1 MKMHLGNLLAIG
13 SALASVADAYAV
25 KTPPL
30 DTIWTSQVGTNPWP
44 QYPRPKLQRSQWQSL
59 NGIWT
64 YRSASGLDEL
74 KAPPFNQTFSADVLV
89 PSCLESAL
97 SGVQATSAIYSWLK
111 TSFSIPAN
119 WTSNEQLL
127 LNFGAVDYEAT
138 VFVNGRNVAFNR
150 GGYSAFS
157 VDITS
162 FLTKGQN
169 ELYESRHFHIWKSSI
184 SNCVSGWSLSMI
196 RRTAVTT

>member
-1 MKMHLGNLLAIG
+1 MHIGHLLAIG
-13 SALASVADAYAV
+13 SAFAGLANAYAV

-44 QYPRPKLQRSQWQSL
+44 QHPRPKLQRPQWQSL

-64 YRSASGLDEL
+64 YRAASSLEEL
-74 KAPPFNQTFSADVLV
+74 QAPPFNLTFPTDVLI
-89 PSCLESAL
+89 PSCLESGL

-111 TSFSIPAN
+111 TTFPVPAN
-119 WTSNEQLL
+119 WTANERVL

-138 VFVNGRNVAFNR
+138 VFVNGRNATFNR

-157 VDITS
+157 VDVTL
-162 FLTKGQN
+162 FLTAGQN
-169 ELYESRHFHIWKSSI
+169 ELYACHNLFKSD
-184 SNCVSGWSLSMI
+184 SNVNSDPASLDWSSSTI
-196 RRTAVTT
+196 RRTVGTL